1 MVSKQVIVHHL
12 ILYFLDLSQSKDI
25 SPSKLE
31 NDDDDIFNDPE
42 LDSGIEDIETMNA
55 RKGRQN
61 NNIFNF
67 LLYWITTTSTSTST
81 TFRRTGTLTLSANLA
96 ADRYCIP
103 DEASVQCPTG

>member
-1 MVSKQVIVHHL
+1 MLII

-31 NDDDDIFNDPE
+31 DDDDDILNDPE
-42 LDSGIEDIETMNA
+42 LDSGIEKIETMNA

-61 NNIFNF
+61 NFFNF

-81 TFRRTGTLTLSANLA
+81 TFTRTKTLTLSAA
-96 ADRYCIP
+96 GGAQYCIP
-103 DEASVQCPTG
+103 DLASSSCMAG

>member
-1 MVSKQVIVHHL
+1 MLII

-31 NDDDDIFNDPE
+31 DDDDDILNDPE
-42 LDSGIEDIETMNA
+42 LDSGIEKIETMNA

-61 NNIFNF
+61 NFFNF

-81 TFRRTGTLTLSANLA
+81 SYTSTGTLVLEATNGQNL
-96 ADRYCIP
+96 CIP
-103 DEASVQCPTG
+103 GDVSSTCRAG